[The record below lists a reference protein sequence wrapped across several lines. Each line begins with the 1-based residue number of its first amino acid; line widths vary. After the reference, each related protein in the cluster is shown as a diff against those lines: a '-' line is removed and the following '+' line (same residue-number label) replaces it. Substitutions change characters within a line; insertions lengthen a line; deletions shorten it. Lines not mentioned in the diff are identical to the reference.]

1 MSKAEDNIAVIRRAA
16 EAVSSGDLAVIG
28 QLTLADFVRHDL
40 AEAFPPVEG
49 TQGVTDFLQ
58 MVRAALP
65 DLRIEIE
72 DIFASEDRVAMHIR
86 ISGTHQGEIL
96 GVPPT
101 GKRVEYRSVN
111 LYRMA
116 DGKIAETWQLA
127 DVWGF
132 MRQVGAIPA

>member
-28 QLTLADFVRHDL
+28 QLTLPDFVRHDL
-40 AEAFPPVEG
+40 AEAFPRVEG